1 MDANVL
7 ELKGQIVD
15 VVNDRIFSGAIYIHD
30 GQIVDVKEE
39 QHDEKQ
45 LIMPGLVDAHIHIE
59 SSMLVPSEYAKID
72 VVNGG
77 VAAVC
82 DPHEI
87 ANVLGMEGVKYMIE
101 DGKSSPYKFF
111 LVPRVVFR
119 LLLLRLPV
127 QYSALRKYVLYCS
140 RTIFTFLVR

>member
-45 LIMPGLVDAHIHIE
+45 LIMPGLVDAHIHI
-59 SSMLVPSEYAKID
+59 D
-72 VVNGG
+72 VRPIFFWRTAWCCR
-77 VAAVC
+77 AAI
-82 DPHEI
+82 P
-87 ANVLGMEGVKYMIE
+87 G
-101 DGKSSPYKFF
+101 
-111 LVPRVVFR
+111 
-119 LLLLRLPV
+119 
-127 QYSALRKYVLYCS
+127 SA
-140 RTIFTFLVR
+140 